1 MEEDTDGACGF
12 GDEIG
17 AGTARSLT
25 ARCLLEPVDLRF
37 SLDSLVWLVL
47 ARGVERRV
55 VKEGRL
61 ELLVGV
67 LGVAKSSSWKPLNLE
82 SYDRWVP
89 RVELRT
95 PLPVRVGVEGEF
107 WLKDRKDDFGVMA
120 SEGTA
125 VADRTRRPDE
135 LPGRTERPD
144 ELLGRTGRPDELLGL
159 LVWPK
164 IVIFESLVVERVAS
178 DEGLLNTEGKSLDL
192 LCEGGVFPF
201 CCSVWSKTR
210 SFAFSISSKLSCS
223 VWLVEADLCLTLS
236 TSRSSE
242 LVLSWRWRLSFSAF
256 SREIS
261 VLLPRDLFN
270 SASLAS
276 RSADMASESAV

>member
-1 MEEDTDGACGF
+1 MEEDTDGACVF
-12 GDEIG
+12 GNEIG

-25 ARCLLEPVDLRF
+25 ARCLLELVDLRF

-107 WLKDRKDDFGVMA
+107 
-120 SEGTA
+120 
-125 VADRTRRPDE
+125 
-135 LPGRTERPD
+135 
-144 ELLGRTGRPDELLGL
+144 
-159 LVWPK
+159 
-164 IVIFESLVVERVAS
+164 
-178 DEGLLNTEGKSLDL
+178 
-192 LCEGGVFPF
+192 
-201 CCSVWSKTR
+201 
-210 SFAFSISSKLSCS
+210 
-223 VWLVEADLCLTLS
+223 
-236 TSRSSE
+236 
-242 LVLSWRWRLSFSAF
+242 
-256 SREIS
+256 
-261 VLLPRDLFN
+261 
-270 SASLAS
+270 
-276 RSADMASESAV
+276 